1 MMGRTTTLQVRV
13 VDVSSGGV
21 ANPASLLGASNADIT
36 YDLKKGF
43 CKLEFQ
49 SPEELGLPRADAAN
63 DPTGP
68 RPKNGRRGNKNGRRG
83 DCADHTIGPQ
93 MGMMLAAKKY
103 DHTLTK
109 AMQFVIFP

>member
-1 MMGRTTTLQVRV
+1 MGRTTTLQVRV

-21 ANPASLLGASNADIT
+21 ANPASLLGASN
-36 YDLKKGF
+36 
-43 CKLEFQ
+43 
-49 SPEELGLPRADAAN
+49 
-63 DPTGP
+63 
-68 RPKNGRRGNKNGRRG
+68 
-83 DCADHTIGPQ
+83 GPQ